1 MWYPYIE
8 TKKGGYANMNLVNIV
23 ETLKKDLPNT
33 FIGTDKLLELNTGS
47 PLNGGHIRALSARF
61 NKLYN
66 KVKGNPYHKTL
77 FNAYWRSAFGIP
89 MNQMNQNLYPIV
101 KSILDYKLENDTDLF
116 SSNGVPK
123 EYVHINDIK
132 LPIYNNENILY
143 VRLEDLP
150 LIGISPKTIIKNLGL
165 VQWSNYRFNTKDAL
179 ESAVEHS
186 TKLWDY
192 LSSLYGIKHQMV
204 LYHYF
209 PDARMDKNTLKA
221 SFPKLKKYPDSSVYF
236 NKQKFFFK
244 EKTDDRDKHLF
255 VSLPNL
261 KAGCI
266 EKNNP
271 TSSISQITEMFDTIE
286 NELSYTMFAPLEKYY
301 SINFTILS
309 GYVLGKRQAIITTAN
324 YLIQYLTEVSEK
336 RCYMA
341 ASKFITDKIKEG
353 TKPLTYSQWTN
364 DDYLDAIKVISNI
377 NSENRKEIVEY
388 ARKRIEEWD
397 MAYSKT

>member
-1 MWYPYIE
+1 
-8 TKKGGYANMNLVNIV
+8 MNLVNIV

-33 FIGTDKLLELNTGS
+33 FIGTDKLLELNTGN
-47 PLNGGHIRALSARF
+47 PLNGGHIKALSTRF

-89 MNQMNQNLYPIV
+89 INQMNQNLYPIV
-101 KSILDYKLENDTDLF
+101 KDILDYKLENNTDLF
-116 SSNGVPK
+116 SSNGIPK
-123 EYVHINDIK
+123 EYVHINNIK

-255 VSLPNL
+255 ISLPKL
-261 KAGCI
+261 KTGCI
-266 EKNNP
+266 EKNN
-271 TSSISQITEMFDTIE
+271 SFANISQITELFDIIE

-309 GYVLGKRQAIITTAN
+309 GYVLGKKQATSTLTN
-324 YLIQYLTEVSEK
+324 YLSQYLGDVSK
-336 RCYMA
+336 IRLRMA
-341 ASKFITDKIKEG
+341 ASSFITDKIKEG

-377 NSENRKEIVEY
+377 NSENRKETIEY